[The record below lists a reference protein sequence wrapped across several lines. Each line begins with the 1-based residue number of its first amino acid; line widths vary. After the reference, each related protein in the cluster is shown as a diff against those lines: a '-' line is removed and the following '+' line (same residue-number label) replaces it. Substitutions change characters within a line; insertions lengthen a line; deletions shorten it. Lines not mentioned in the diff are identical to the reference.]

1 MYFIH
6 FIGTRLPE
14 ARSGANI
21 DENSK
26 DIKYDEDGNF
36 ENDFMTIDDEDNGF
50 EIRITFRIF
59 QMDVSNYYP
68 MKELLRDKYFDQG
81 KLSFSLFFSRNIAL
95 HLIYFF
101 NCLTQ

>member
-6 FIGTRLPE
+6 FIGSRLPE

-26 DIKYDEDGNF
+26 DSDEEDGNF
-36 ENDFMTIDDEDNGF
+36 DNDVMTVVMKMWIFGINTT
-50 EIRITFRIF
+50 IITLRTF

-81 KLSFSLFFSRNIAL
+81 
-95 HLIYFF
+95 
-101 NCLTQ
+101 